1 MFENYWLSGLWARTQ
16 GCCDQDRDQGKA
28 TCVQTLIPGYQATEL
43 GPKCESNALDIYFPR
58 VHLSVTHP
66 TRATSPPLGILREAS
81 QPPPHQRYN
90 VGRYQSCLRHH
101 SSPRMRTP
109 RPGAHL
115 LLLVALTLTQNCVG
129 GCGAWREMA
138 FLGEQSAALR
148 IPISAS
154 PPSPNQAVPA
164 PPQLDD
170 PGPLS
175 LHHPSSAPSP
185 AHQPAL
191 GPDRKGQGLNVSC
204 PQAHTGCSFWTPWSM
219 GQTSGRPDSSMSA
232 MWTPRSLRDS
242 TATQ

>member
-1 MFENYWLSGLWARTQ
+1 MFENYWLSELWARTQ

-43 GPKCESNALDIYFPR
+43 GPKRESNALDIYFPR

-164 PPQLDD
+164 PPSWTTL
-170 PGPLS
+170 
-175 LHHPSSAPSP
+175 APSP
-185 AHQPAL
+185 FTTPAL
-191 GPDRKGQGLNVSC
+191 LPPQPTNLPWVQTEKVRVS
-204 PQAHTGCSFWTPWSM
+204 M
-219 GQTSGRPDSSMSA
+219 
-232 MWTPRSLRDS
+232 
-242 TATQ
+242 